1 MSDTITTKE
10 KRFCDYYIKGSAPYA
25 GDAALCYL
33 KIFTPEV
40 SEPNE
45 NQLTEANIAAKALLC
60 KEEIKEY
67 LEELVA
73 SSADDNESL
82 KRYVTES
89 LKAILRETSS
99 AQYRDRRGTVLS
111 PAPLRSVAV
120 QAAKALMELH
130 PIKAAQSHN
139 LNINGDGDGGIT
151 FNVIVPNQQSKDSDL
166 VK

>member
-1 MSDTITTKE
+1 MSDKITTKE

-25 GDAALCYL
+25 GDAAYCYL
-33 KIFTPEV
+33 MIFSPEISTP
-40 SEPNE
+40 ND
-45 NQLTEANIAAKALLC
+45 NQLTEASIAALELLRK
-60 KEEIKEY
+60 KEIQEY
-67 LEELVA
+67 LEELTA
-73 SSADDNESL
+73 SDKEDNEAL

-89 LKAILRETSS
+89 LKAILREASCAT
-99 AQYRDRRGTVLS
+99 YRDRRGTELS

-139 LNINGDGDGGIT
+139 LNINGEGEGGIT
-151 FNVIVPNQQSKDSDL
+151 FNVIVPNQQNKDSEP